1 MSSTCSIAVPD
12 APAHLSATAIGDACK
27 GMTPLQRDVA
37 FRDFLL
43 AGHVPAH
50 MRGFVDVTFAFN
62 DALKKPHELTL
73 RVLPDYLCLGH
84 DADWVRVPLSPM
96 TAQPV
101 ADAWNCMLPTTK
113 MVQLIW
119 AAGQKEAPLPWGPPY
134 DHTMQSL
141 DRVFQ
146 HTKRINTAMVKNNHV
161 LQALTSGHKKDVVMT
176 NRLVTHP
183 KQVAIFGWIQ
193 LNGKEIQPLS
203 CVHENSYSDYSHGI
217 RLLSKTCVLDG
228 VETSI
233 SSVLQDK
240 NLCVGVSSEGPLKV
254 LRQPGT

>member
-1 MSSTCSIAVPD
+1 MTCSIALPD
-12 APAHLSATAIGDACK
+12 ASAHLSATDIGDACK
-27 GMTPLQRDVA
+27 GMTALQRDVA

-50 MRGFVDVTFAFN
+50 MREFVDVTFAFV
-62 DALKKPHELTL
+62 DAIKKPHELTL

-84 DADWVRVPLSPM
+84 DADWVRAPLSPM

-134 DHTMQSL
+134 DHSMQSL
-141 DRVFQ
+141 QRVFE
-146 HTKRINTAMVKNNHV
+146 HTKRINSAMVKNNHA
-161 LQALTSGHKKDVVMT
+161 LQQLTSGHKKDVVMT
-176 NRLVTHP
+176 NRLVAQP

-203 CVHENSYSDYSHGI
+203 CVHEALYADYSHGI

-228 VETSI
+228 QETELKT
-233 SSVLQDK
+233 VLEDK
-240 NLCVGVSSEGPLKV
+240 VMHVSVSSEGPLKV